1 MAFRTVLLSTDGGV
15 SMKLHRLLI
24 VSACL
29 TSQLAL
35 AADVQREDLLSTAR
49 ELSSLDVLT
58 SYLHSQTMLTYIELA
73 QMGVNVQTPEG
84 KLSKRKAK
92 KISKEHQVNV
102 EICEQVMQ
110 ERGTKNLEG
119 EYTFVISGDCEGA
132 KAWWGYWGAQEGCGN
147 PNVQQSGF
155 DLTITY
161 QCITEG
167 RSVEIK
173 NTGTTVDN
181 AVIIV
186 EELNS
191 DYRYW
196 GVITDGIMT
205 FHIDAETVLASW
217 PSFQKPLS
225 REALESCEI
234 TMTPKNL
241 QPTYSRE

>member
-1 MAFRTVLLSTDGGV
+1 
-15 SMKLHRLLI
+15 MKLRRLLI
-24 VSACL
+24 VSTWL
-29 TSQLAL
+29 TSQLVL

-49 ELSSLDVLT
+49 EASSLDVLT

-73 QMGVNVQTPEG
+73 QMGVKVQTLDG

-92 KISKEHQVNV
+92 RISKEHQMNV

-110 ERGTKNLEG
+110 ERGTQNLEG

-147 PNVQQSGF
+147 PNVQQNGF

-161 QCITEG
+161 QCTIEG

-181 AVIIV
+181 AVVIV

-196 GVITDGIMT
+196 GVITDGIIT
-205 FHIDAETVLASW
+205 FHIDAKTVLASW

-225 REALESCEI
+225 RESLESCEI
-234 TMTPKNL
+234 TMTP
-241 QPTYSRE
+241 